1 MTLRRATEMSGP
13 RKFLVVGGWTPQADS
28 SAENTRDSFSSFL
41 SYARQNLPVEIGT
54 TVPDGHQE
62 EEAFCRDCHCH
73 WEVVGRALSGSS
85 DSQLKEAI
93 VDAQQAGRKVIVRL
107 CETSED
113 REEGR
118 TDDVLFGQ
126 MKSLAASIS
135 DWSRVVIAFEALWA
149 SNTGVLATAAQVQEA
164 LAKLRHWLRANVSD
178 KVANSTRIL
187 YAGSVSSSNCRELA
201 QLEDLDG
208 FLVGSAALTRR
219 RSRDHFVARV
229 SLVPVG
235 DARGPQVDRS
245 ADPAASSAGMREEIG
260 GDDAQSETIH
270 LKGFHSCFGQNP
282 VQMNIY
288 RGLYVYKS
296 LLSII

>member
-13 RKFLVVGGWTPQADS
+13 RKFLVVGSWTPQADS

-73 WEVVGRALSGSS
+73 WEVVGGTLSGSS

-208 FLVGSAALTRR
+208 FLVGSAALSPDVVPAITSSRESRSSLWATHEALRSTAQLIQQLRQRECARRLEAMTRSPKR
-219 RSRDHFVARV
+219 Y
-229 SLVPVG
+229 
-235 DARGPQVDRS
+235 
-245 ADPAASSAGMREEIG
+245 I
-260 GDDAQSETIH
+260 
-270 LKGFHSCFGQNP
+270 
-282 VQMNIY
+282 
-288 RGLYVYKS
+288 
-296 LLSII
+296 